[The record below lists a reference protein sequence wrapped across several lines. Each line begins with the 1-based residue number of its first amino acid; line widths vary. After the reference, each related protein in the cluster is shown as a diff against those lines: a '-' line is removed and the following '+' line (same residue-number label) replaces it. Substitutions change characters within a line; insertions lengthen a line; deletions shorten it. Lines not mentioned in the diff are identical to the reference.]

1 MSNRKEN
8 ESLIKFYKSIEK
20 EIEDKK
26 CTVYQIFNEDK
37 KNKVER
43 KEFTKKLISIG
54 FDDKNEIDYIAK
66 QFENKFDTSI
76 INIDIIEY
84 SLNSYKESKKRE
96 EIIKYEAEEKI
107 KQINQLLYEKM
118 NSNSDYLLL
127 KVYEK
132 IQNFMKKENKDIEY
146 IKKWYKDSDKNN
158 NGLLNY
164 EDYSLCCDN
173 IIPLSVNEKK
183 TMFLN
188 HKKHYMFSI
197 NNFIEKLN
205 SFSLE
210 EMRIFKEQY
219 YIDNNPYLY
228 EIKKFFKENNIVL
241 RNIWAESLKGEIT
254 CDKEKFFAL
263 ITSAMSKYSKTETDY
278 IFDIITKGEENT
290 INFKKFNYILTPHDE
305 IDSLYIKTKFNKE
318 KRNSK
323 IDNQSNLTTSS
334 VIDNIQ
340 KNNYSF
346 YEIIDNNPS
355 LYFIKNKIANANIK
369 IKQLLNRHQQF
380 IVYNFFY
387 SLYHSLSE
395 STLEKI
401 KSEFKKEDINNTGRL
416 PFDVINKVILNNKVS
431 INHQNLNFLLHSL
444 DNRTKTVF
452 SYNEFIYKIKNIALI
467 DQGKQK
473 HIVNTAQLYYN
484 DYLIELRNYVKA
496 KNKPIENIISDSLK
510 ERYFITIEHFFSF
523 CNSINYLCEHTE
535 EYKYIFFLLCQYYNE
550 AENDVDKFWIITKD
564 NLYEFLSLTQITE
577 KEFIRK
583 GKMIKEEYIIKKWN
597 KRYIKYG
604 ETIAPTF
611 KAYYQRFV
619 PIFEKIKHTLVT
631 KKIKD
636 LLHFF
641 IKNSDE
647 SIDENGRI
655 PSHIFVLILKLLSIT
670 SQTEL
675 QMLHDEFI
683 DKETLCINLAQFFG
697 AFYLFYPEKDLY
709 FEEELEK
716 LPNTKEVNAFYNKFI
731 SDDTVVFTNNYR
743 SFTQKDIDTIKEI
756 CIYICEIIIK
766 EKETTVKKYIKSFD
780 TNRRNYITLRE
791 FKSVIEDDLEIDLES
806 DKESM
811 DKFFDFLCD
820 NEKIDDEIIVRI
832 PKVIQVLSEYSRG
845 KEFNNVGKA
854 ILGEV
859 LQRVIATSIKT
870 TA

>member
-54 FDDKNEIDYIAK
+54 FDDKNEIDYIVK

-146 IKKWYKDSDKNN
+146 IKKRYKDSDKNN

-387 SLYHSLSE
+387 SIYHYFSE
-395 STLEKI
+395 STL
-401 KSEFKKEDINNTGRL
+401 
-416 PFDVINKVILNNKVS
+416 
-431 INHQNLNFLLHSL
+431 
-444 DNRTKTVF
+444 
-452 SYNEFIYKIKNIALI
+452 
-467 DQGKQK
+467 
-473 HIVNTAQLYYN
+473 
-484 DYLIELRNYVKA
+484 
-496 KNKPIENIISDSLK
+496 
-510 ERYFITIEHFFSF
+510 
-523 CNSINYLCEHTE
+523 
-535 EYKYIFFLLCQYYNE
+535 
-550 AENDVDKFWIITKD
+550 
-564 NLYEFLSLTQITE
+564 
-577 KEFIRK
+577 
-583 GKMIKEEYIIKKWN
+583 
-597 KRYIKYG
+597 
-604 ETIAPTF
+604 
-611 KAYYQRFV
+611 
-619 PIFEKIKHTLVT
+619 
-631 KKIKD
+631 
-636 LLHFF
+636 
-641 IKNSDE
+641 
-647 SIDENGRI
+647 
-655 PSHIFVLILKLLSIT
+655 
-670 SQTEL
+670 
-675 QMLHDEFI
+675 
-683 DKETLCINLAQFFG
+683 
-697 AFYLFYPEKDLY
+697 
-709 FEEELEK
+709 
-716 LPNTKEVNAFYNKFI
+716 
-731 SDDTVVFTNNYR
+731 
-743 SFTQKDIDTIKEI
+743 
-756 CIYICEIIIK
+756 
-766 EKETTVKKYIKSFD
+766 
-780 TNRRNYITLRE
+780 
-791 FKSVIEDDLEIDLES
+791 
-806 DKESM
+806 
-811 DKFFDFLCD
+811 
-820 NEKIDDEIIVRI
+820 
-832 PKVIQVLSEYSRG
+832 
-845 KEFNNVGKA
+845 
-854 ILGEV
+854 
-859 LQRVIATSIKT
+859 
-870 TA
+870 

>member
-340 KNNYSF
+340 KNKYSF

-369 IKQLLNRHQQF
+369 INR
-380 IVYNFFY
+380 
-387 SLYHSLSE
+387 
-395 STLEKI
+395 
-401 KSEFKKEDINNTGRL
+401 
-416 PFDVINKVILNNKVS
+416 
-431 INHQNLNFLLHSL
+431 
-444 DNRTKTVF
+444 
-452 SYNEFIYKIKNIALI
+452 
-467 DQGKQK
+467 
-473 HIVNTAQLYYN
+473 
-484 DYLIELRNYVKA
+484 
-496 KNKPIENIISDSLK
+496 
-510 ERYFITIEHFFSF
+510 
-523 CNSINYLCEHTE
+523 
-535 EYKYIFFLLCQYYNE
+535 
-550 AENDVDKFWIITKD
+550 
-564 NLYEFLSLTQITE
+564 
-577 KEFIRK
+577 
-583 GKMIKEEYIIKKWN
+583 
-597 KRYIKYG
+597 
-604 ETIAPTF
+604 
-611 KAYYQRFV
+611 
-619 PIFEKIKHTLVT
+619 
-631 KKIKD
+631 
-636 LLHFF
+636 
-641 IKNSDE
+641 
-647 SIDENGRI
+647 
-655 PSHIFVLILKLLSIT
+655 
-670 SQTEL
+670 
-675 QMLHDEFI
+675 
-683 DKETLCINLAQFFG
+683 
-697 AFYLFYPEKDLY
+697 
-709 FEEELEK
+709 
-716 LPNTKEVNAFYNKFI
+716 
-731 SDDTVVFTNNYR
+731 
-743 SFTQKDIDTIKEI
+743 
-756 CIYICEIIIK
+756 
-766 EKETTVKKYIKSFD
+766 
-780 TNRRNYITLRE
+780 
-791 FKSVIEDDLEIDLES
+791 
-806 DKESM
+806 
-811 DKFFDFLCD
+811 
-820 NEKIDDEIIVRI
+820 
-832 PKVIQVLSEYSRG
+832 
-845 KEFNNVGKA
+845 
-854 ILGEV
+854 
-859 LQRVIATSIKT
+859 
-870 TA
+870 